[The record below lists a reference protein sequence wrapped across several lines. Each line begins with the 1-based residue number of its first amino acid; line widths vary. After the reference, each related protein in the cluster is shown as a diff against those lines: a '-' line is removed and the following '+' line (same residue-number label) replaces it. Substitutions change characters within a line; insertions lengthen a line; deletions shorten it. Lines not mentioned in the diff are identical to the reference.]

1 MRRVAVT
8 GLGSV
13 SALGENTAT
22 AWSNLMNGVCGIA
35 EETISEPGLEGMDFS
50 LPLARIKDDPV
61 PKLRE
66 RFGPRQ
72 INSVDPFANLAA
84 VATAEALADAG
95 IEIGNPALRDAAILY
110 ATTSGGLVTLNQEYN
125 QLFIKRRSSLHPL
138 TVPRIMGSAGVSHIS
153 ILFGIQGLAYAL
165 SSACASSAHAVSEG
179 MHLIRSGRAD
189 MVITGGSD
197 ASLTYG
203 SLRAWESLQALSPTA
218 CRPFSAERDGTAV
231 GEGAATLILEDMESA
246 QKRGARIYAEI
257 AGSGATS
264 DAAHITKPN
273 AERAAAAVKAAHR
286 DAGLDVNEP
295 ILLSAHGTGTI
306 LNDRT
311 EAEVFRNV
319 YGDSLNHNRVIA
331 TKSSHG
337 HMLGATGAMEFLLA
351 ILAIY
356 KKQAPAILN
365 YIRPDEE
372 CRLPLVLK
380 AEGIDFRAAMSTS
393 FAFGGLNCA
402 LVAKLV

>member
-22 AWSNLMNGVCGIA
+22 AWSNLMNGICGIA
-35 EETISEPGLEGMDFS
+35 EETIRAPGLDDLDFS
-50 LPLARIKDDPV
+50 LPLACIKDDPV

-84 VATAEALADAG
+84 AATAEALADAG

-110 ATTSGGLVTLNQEYN
+110 ATTSGGLVTLDDGYS
-125 QLFIKRRSSLHPL
+125 QLFVKRRSSLHPL
-138 TVPRIMGSAGVSHIS
+138 TVPRIMGSAGVSHLS
-153 ILFGIQGLAYAL
+153 ILFGIQGLAYAI
-165 SSACASSAHAVSEG
+165 SSACASSAHAISEA

-189 MVITGGSD
+189 MVIAGGSD

-203 SLRAWESLQALSPTA
+203 NLRAWESLQALSPTT
-218 CRPFSAERDGTAV
+218 CRPFSAGRDGTAV

-246 QKRGARIYAEI
+246 KRRGARIYAEV

-273 AERAAAAVKAAHR
+273 AERAAAAVMAAHR

-311 EAEVFRNV
+311 EADVFRTI
-319 YGDSLNHNRVIA
+319 YGDSLADKRVIA

-337 HMLGATGAMEFLLA
+337 HMLGAAGAMEFLLA
-351 ILAIY
+351 ILAIH
-356 KKQAPAILN
+356 KGQAPAILN

-372 CRLPLVLK
+372 CRLPLVLQ
-380 AEGIDFRAAMSTS
+380 AESIAYKAAMSTS

-402 LVAKLV
+402 LVARLV